1 LYELDEARK
10 VLPRSDGY
18 YHPIPIMAEINL
30 RSMGA
35 EDFAKTYKIHIA
47 LCIRAHPDSKLKELQ
62 LAYSPKN
69 WDKITSL
76 SPKEITDF
84 MLTHKT
90 VGSFLLQ
97 ARNDERLVVRNG
109 GYVNGQFEWF
119 HQPPDQ
125 PRRYAPTDDQIRAYL
140 DIETSEIALECDRR
154 SLATGWEP
162 VELDWL
168 DILRYQHL
176 LLRQGRYPTMPKS
189 WLGRENVV
197 FDSKRGFVEVYREPP
212 FFVPEEV
219 EVFDFCKQ
227 RAVIA
232 QMISILKNGY
242 GESLCTEVPVD
253 SESPIEGVYRNLLNI
268 TIT

>member
-1 LYELDEARK
+1 MYELDEARK

-18 YHPIPIMAEINL
+18 YHPIPITAGMDL

-47 LCIRAHPDSKLKELQ
+47 LCIRELPDSRLKELQ

-125 PRRYAPTDDQIRAYL
+125 TRRYAPTDDQIRAYL
-140 DIETSEIALECDRR
+140 DIETSEIALELQRR
-154 SLATGWEP
+154 ESG
-162 VELDWL
+162 ELDWL
-168 DILRYQHL
+168 DILHYQHL

-197 FDSKRGFVEVYREPP
+197 SDPELGFVEVYREPP

-242 GESLCTEVPVD
+242 GESLCTEVPMD
-253 SESPIEGVYRNLLNI
+253 SESPMEGVYRNLLNI